1 MRFARSH
8 AHPTSRS
15 FAVLLSFVLLLA
27 AGLAVPAPGYAQP
40 EEAEDAEDAP
50 LLSARTFSGLELR
63 GIGPALMSGRIAD
76 IAVDP
81 TDQSVWY
88 VAVGSGGVWK
98 TENAGTTWT
107 PIFDGQDSYSIGAIA
122 VDPSRP
128 NVVWVGTG
136 ENSDGRHVGYGD
148 GLYRSRDGG
157 ASWRNV
163 GLEASEHISKI
174 VVHPEDPNRVFVAA
188 KGPLWSGGGDRG
200 LYRTTDGG
208 ETWELVLAGE
218 NEFTGATDV
227 VMDPRDPD
235 TLYAAM
241 HQRLRTVAALVDGGP
256 GSGIWKSTDGGDT
269 WREVT
274 QGLPGEPMGRIGLAV
289 EPQDPSIVYAT
300 VEVTREEG
308 GFYRSTDRGESWEKR
323 NDYFSGGTGPH
334 YYQELFASP
343 HAMGRVYQMDA
354 PLMKTEDGG
363 QTFDEMNEEWKH
375 GDNHA
380 MAFDPND
387 PEYLL
392 VGSDGGLY
400 ESWDLGETWK
410 FVANL
415 PVTQFYKVA
424 VDDDAPFYN
433 VYGGT
438 QDNSTQG
445 GPSRTNNIHGI
456 RNSDWIITVFADGH
470 QPATEPGNPDIV
482 YSEWQQGNLV
492 RYDRTTG
499 EIVYIQPQ
507 PAPGDPPE
515 RFNWDAPILVSPHQ
529 PSRIYYA
536 SQRVWRSDD
545 RGDSWRP
552 VSGDLTRNVDR
563 FMEPMMGRVRSV
575 DSAWDLTAMSNFS
588 TITSLAES
596 PVEEGVL
603 WAGTDDGLMQVS
615 SDGGESWTEIEVG
628 SLPGVPDRAFVNDV
642 KADLFDAGTAYVA
655 LDNHKQGDYAP
666 YLLKTTDRGASWTSI
681 AGDLPERHLVWR
693 VVQDE
698 EKPGLLFAGT
708 ELGLFFTLDGG
719 GKWIELTGGVPTIPF
734 RDLAIQRR
742 ETDLV
747 GATFGRGFY
756 VLDDYSPLRE
766 VSEQVLE
773 RHAVLFPVRD
783 AWWYIPRRPLGGGEK
798 ASQGDAFFTA
808 PNPPFGAV
816 FTYHLAEGWTTP
828 AEERR
833 EREKELAEAGEDTPR
848 PDWEDLTAEERA
860 ETPQVLFTVR
870 DDAGQVLR
878 RITGP
883 ASKGFHRVAWD
894 LAYPSSQAVTGPEA
908 EGGFDWFG
916 GGGWMAAPGT
926 YTVSMATVLNGRI
939 TPLDLTQS
947 FEVKPYHP
955 DGRALESA
963 ASPAERTAFVRR
975 LNELSGVSSAAEA
988 KVEELAHRV
997 GSIRRALGQATV
1009 VEPELDATVR
1019 ELSDRLA
1026 DLEVKLDGDPIKDR
1040 LGEPEV
1046 PSISGRLSVADIGNR
1061 FSLYGPTPTHLESVR
1076 IAEEQL
1082 GEVRAELDA
1091 VQAELAALEAKLDQA
1106 GVPWTPGRDVPP
1118 VE

>member
-1 MRFARSH
+1 
-8 AHPTSRS
+8 
-15 FAVLLSFVLLLA
+15 
-27 AGLAVPAPGYAQP
+27 
-40 EEAEDAEDAP
+40 
-50 LLSARTFSGLELR
+50 
-63 GIGPALMSGRIAD
+63 
-76 IAVDP
+76 
-81 TDQSVWY
+81 
-88 VAVGSGGVWK
+88 
-98 TENAGTTWT
+98 
-107 PIFDGQDSYSIGAIA
+107 
-122 VDPSRP
+122 
-128 NVVWVGTG
+128 
-136 ENSDGRHVGYGD
+136 
-148 GLYRSRDGG
+148 
-157 ASWRNV
+157 
-163 GLEASEHISKI
+163 
-174 VVHPEDPNRVFVAA
+174 VVHPEDSEKVFVAA

-208 ETWELVLAGE
+208 ATWELVLAGE
-218 NEFTGATDV
+218 NEHTGATDV
-227 VMDPRDPD
+227 VIDPEDPD

-241 HQRLRTVAALVDGGP
+241 HQRLRTVAALIDAGP
-256 GSGIWKSTDGGDT
+256 GSGIWKSTDGGDS

-274 QGLPGEPMGRIGLAV
+274 KGLPGAPMGRIGLAV

-323 NDYFSGGTGPH
+323 NVYFSGGTGPH
-334 YYQELFASP
+334 YYQEIFASP
-343 HAMGRVYQMDA
+343 HAMGRVYQRDA
-354 PLMKTEDGG
+354 PLHVTEDGG
-363 QTFDEMNEEWKH
+363 ASFRRMNEEWKH

-380 MAFDPND
+380 VAFDPND
-387 PEYLL
+387 PDYLL

-400 ESWDLGETWK
+400 ESWDQGETWK
-410 FVANL
+410 FIANL

-433 VYGGT
+433 IYGGT

-529 PSRIYYA
+529 ASRIYYG

-545 RGDSWRP
+545 RGDSWRT
-552 VSGDLTRNVDR
+552 VSGDLTRDVDR
-563 FMEPMMGRVRSV
+563 FMEPMMGRVQSV

-603 WAGTDDGLMQVS
+603 WAGTDDGLIQVS
-615 SDGGESWTEIEVG
+615 SNGGESWTEIEVG
-628 SLPGVPDRAFVNDV
+628 SLPGVPARAFVNDV
-642 KADLFDAGTAYVA
+642 KADLFDADIAYVA
-655 LDNHKQGDYAP
+655 LDNHKEGDYAP
-666 YLLKTTDRGASWTSI
+666 YLLKTADRGASWTSI
-681 AGDLPERHLVWR
+681 AGDLPDRHLVWR
-693 VVQDE
+693 VVQDDQ
-698 EKPGLLFAGT
+698 KQGLLFAGT

-719 GKWIELTGGVPTIPF
+719 GKWIELSGGVPTIPF

-742 ETDLV
+742 ESDLV

-756 VLDDYSPLRE
+756 VFDDYSPLRE
-766 VSEQVLE
+766 VSERVLE
-773 RHAVLFPVRD
+773 RQAVLFPVRD
-783 AWWYIPRRPLGGGEK
+783 AWWYVPRRPLGNGEK
-798 ASQGDAFFTA
+798 ASQGDSFYTA

-816 FTYHLAEGWTTP
+816 FTYHLAEGWTS
-828 AEERR
+828 AADERR

-848 PDWEDLTAEERA
+848 PDWEDLTAEERSEA
-860 ETPQVLFTVR
+860 PQVLFTVR
-870 DDAGQVLR
+870 DDAGQVVR
-878 RITGP
+878 RFTGP

-894 LAYPSSQAVTGPEA
+894 LSYPSSRAIRSA
-908 EGGFDWFG
+908 EGRGGFDFFG
-916 GGGWMAAPGT
+916 GGGWMVAPGT
-926 YTVSMATVLNGRI
+926 YTVSMATVLDGRI
-939 TPLDLTQS
+939 TSLDLTQS

-955 DGRALESA
+955 DGGALESA

-988 KVEELAHRV
+988 KVDELANRV
-997 GSIRRALGQATV
+997 GAIRRALGESTML
-1009 VEPELDATVR
+1009 EPELDAKAR
-1019 ELSDRLA
+1019 DLADRLT
-1026 DLEVKLDGDPIKDR
+1026 DLEVMLDGDPIKDR

-1046 PSISGRLSVADIGNR
+1046 PSISGRLSVADIGTR

-1091 VQAELAALEAKLDQA
+1091 VQGELATLEAQLDAA
-1106 GVPWTPGRDVPP
+1106 GVPWTPGRDLPP